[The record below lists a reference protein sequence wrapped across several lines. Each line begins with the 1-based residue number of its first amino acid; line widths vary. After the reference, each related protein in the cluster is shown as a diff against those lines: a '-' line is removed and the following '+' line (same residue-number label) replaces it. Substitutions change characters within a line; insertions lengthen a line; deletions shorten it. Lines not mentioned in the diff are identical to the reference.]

1 MFAYVTVSQ
10 FMNVVAQ
17 NNICTSTLPVLCI
30 GDLKNH
36 TFLSQ
41 LFLQSASRVV
51 W

>member
-1 MFAYVTVSQ
+1 
-10 FMNVVAQ
+10 MNVGINGSCNGFKTA
-17 NNICTSTLPVLCI
+17 VLCI
-30 GDLKNH
+30 GDLKKH